1 MSKYDKKQYEK
12 PRFAAGDVIVG
23 KIVRYR
29 IMPSV
34 YTVREV
40 SDSGAW
46 YFLFDNRSMTFNY
59 YGTNAVDSSCTKID
73 RLTALVTYGVKL

>member
-29 IMPSV
+29 ILPSV
-34 YTVREV
+34 FTVIQV
-40 SDSGAW
+40 SDSW
-46 YFLFDNRSMTFNY
+46 YVLREVNNATHNY
-59 YGTNAVDSSCTKID
+59 YGIHAVDRSCTKID
-73 RLTALVTYGVKL
+73 RLTALVTYGIKI